1 MMKTRKLLRSTDSS
15 YSVMVKKCYVVGLMI
30 AIFAG
35 IIPARGQSSRNIST
49 AQLEKIVFD
58 AAKSFSSKYCKDF
71 ISIAE
76 YEDMVKSKERYC
88 QLFFSYGVF
97 GSFDFSQDKIEN
109 LYNDPN
115 IGSFRVVGSFN
126 SMFHSSGGKG
136 YESQLRKTSPI
147 LIEGMPQFSEYY
159 YQYPII
165 PPVARKRAVEVYG
178 PLNPRKVKLYT
189 YSLLKGE
196 PSKEC
201 EISFTTKDGCFPGE
215 TRLWGKGVL
224 FIKAGI
230 IVGFRLDNVEDR
242 FSHFINKRDSSP
254 TTSVNDYSYE
264 VRYTIKDGVI
274 FPDHLIQKVQWIKPK
289 DLSKSVYYYVEKN
302 PCANPFNSSISV
314 TTKVSFSK
322 PVALDKT
329 KKNRYSG
336 YFRPTGGS
344 WRVTLAKP
352 VIDAKVS
359 AYLNTIPVWPA
370 IKSDLEKGGLSIDE
384 QNQRQTDLYL
394 SEYQKEQRYIDNI
407 IKHDA
412 ETKRIIEELYNGN
425 H

>member
-1 MMKTRKLLRSTDSS
+1 
-15 YSVMVKKCYVVGLMI
+15 MVKIRYVVGLMI

-35 IIPARGQSSRNIST
+35 IIPAPGQLSRNRST

-76 YEDMVKSKERYC
+76 YENIVKSKERYC

-97 GSFDFSQDKIEN
+97 GSFDFSQDKIDN

-115 IGSFRVVGSFN
+115 IGSFRVIGSFN
-126 SMFHSSGGKG
+126 SMFYSFGEKG
-136 YESQLRKTSPI
+136 YESQLRKTSPT

-178 PLNPRKVKLYT
+178 PLNPRKIKLYT
-189 YSLLKGE
+189 YTLIKGD
-196 PSKEC
+196 PSDEC

-215 TRLWGKGVL
+215 TRLWGHGVL
-224 FIKAGI
+224 FIKAGM
-230 IVGFRLDNVEDR
+230 IVGYRLDNVEDR
-242 FSHFINKRDSSP
+242 FSHFINKKDSSP

-274 FPDHLIQKVQWIKPK
+274 FPDHLIQKVQWLKPK
-289 DLSKSVYYYVEKN
+289 DLSKSVYYFAEKN
-302 PCANPFNSSISV
+302 PCADPFNRSITV

-322 PVALDKT
+322 HVALDKT
-329 KKNRYSG
+329 QKNSYVS
-336 YFRPTGGS
+336 YFRPTGAS
-344 WRVTLAKP
+344 WRLTLAKP

-359 AYLNTIPVWPA
+359 ASLKSIPSWSA
-370 IKSDLEKGGLSIDE
+370 IKSDLEKGGLSIE
-384 QNQRQTDLYL
+384 KQNQRQTELYL
-394 SEYQKEQRYIDNI
+394 SEYQKGRRFIDTI
-407 IKHDA
+407 IQKDV
-412 ETKRIIEELYNGN
+412 ETKGIFEELYNVN

>member
-58 AAKSFSSKYCKDF
+58 VAKSFSSKYCKDF

-76 YEDMVKSKERYC
+76 YENIVKSKERYC

-126 SMFHSSGGKG
+126 SMFYSSEEKG
-136 YESQLRKTSPI
+136 YESQLKKTSPT
-147 LIEGMPQFSEYY
+147 LIEGMPLFSETYS
-159 YQYPII
+159 QYPII

-196 PSKEC
+196 PSEEC
-201 EISFTTKDGCFPGE
+201 EISFVGEVNPIIFKEKDH
-215 TRLWGKGVL
+215 
-224 FIKAGI
+224 
-230 IVGFRLDNVEDR
+230 ED
-242 FSHFINKRDSSP
+242 
-254 TTSVNDYSYE
+254 
-264 VRYTIKDGVI
+264 
-274 FPDHLIQKVQWIKPK
+274 LIQLVLPIRT
-289 DLSKSVYYYVEKN
+289 Y
-302 PCANPFNSSISV
+302 
-314 TTKVSFSK
+314 
-322 PVALDKT
+322 
-329 KKNRYSG
+329 
-336 YFRPTGGS
+336 
-344 WRVTLAKP
+344 
-352 VIDAKVS
+352 
-359 AYLNTIPVWPA
+359 
-370 IKSDLEKGGLSIDE
+370 
-384 QNQRQTDLYL
+384 
-394 SEYQKEQRYIDNI
+394 
-407 IKHDA
+407 
-412 ETKRIIEELYNGN
+412 
-425 H
+425 

>member
-1 MMKTRKLLRSTDSS
+1 
-15 YSVMVKKCYVVGLMI
+15 MVKIRYVVGLMI
-30 AIFAG
+30 AMSAG
-35 IIPARGQSSRNIST
+35 IIHSWGQSPQNKST
-49 AQLEKIVFD
+49 AQLEQIVFD
-58 AAKSFSSKYCKDF
+58 AAKAFSSKYCKDF

-76 YEDMVKSKERYC
+76 YENIVKSKERYC
-88 QLFFSYGVF
+88 QLLFSYGIF

-126 SMFHSSGGKG
+126 SMFHSSGEMG
-136 YESQLRKTSPI
+136 YESQLKKTSPT
-147 LIEGMPQFSEYY
+147 LIEGMPQFNEYY

-178 PLNPRKVKLYT
+178 PLNPGKIKLYT
-189 YSLLKGE
+189 YALIKGE
-196 PSKEC
+196 PSDEC
-201 EISFTTKDGCFPGE
+201 EISFTTKNGCFPGE

-224 FIKAGI
+224 FIKAGM

-242 FSHFINKRDSSP
+242 FSHFINKKDSSP

-264 VRYTIKDGVI
+264 VLYTLKDGMI

-302 PCANPFNSSISV
+302 PCADPFNSSISV

-336 YFRPTGGS
+336 YFRPTGAS
-344 WRVTLAKP
+344 WRLTLAKP
-352 VIDAKVS
+352 VIDAKVLAS
-359 AYLNTIPVWPA
+359 LKSIPSWPA
-370 IKSDLEKGGLSIDE
+370 IKSDLENGGLSIDE

-394 SEYQKEQRYIDNI
+394 SEYQIEHRYIDNI
-407 IKHDA
+407 IKQDA
-412 ETKRIIEELYNGN
+412 ETMRIFEELF
-425 H
+425 